1 MRMNNSIRE
10 QIIGNAV
17 KKAGFPE
24 RAEAIRQRRAAW
36 AEAVR
41 IDSLGGAEA
50 AEAIEKLQDEL
61 NEIYQHI
68 PKNLR
73 KESLRLRTDYEI
85 DYLNIAGLSY
95 RMKFNGCQ
103 GCNGVEPIYRICP
116 NEHVLLADNPLTA
129 EFHELHALQE
139 QYNSELDNL
148 RQSVR
153 AAVESVTTTEKLLKL
168 WPEAAELLPTEVAPK
183 HLLPALP
190 VVDLNKM
197 IGLPSNERNN

>member
-1 MRMNNSIRE
+1 MRMTNAIRE
-10 QIIGNAV
+10 QIIDNAV

-24 RAEAIRQRRAAW
+24 RAESIRQRRAAW

-61 NEIYQHI
+61 NEIYQRI

-73 KESLRLRTDYEI
+73 NKNLCLHTDYEI
-85 DYLNIAGLSY
+85 YRLNIAGLSY

-103 GCNGVEPIYRICP
+103 GFNECEQIYRICP
-116 NEHVLLADNPLTA
+116 NEHVLHADNPLTA
-129 EFHELHALQE
+129 EFHEIEGFQE
-139 QYNSELDNL
+139 KYCSELDNL

-153 AAVESVTTTEKLLKL
+153 AAVESVTTTEKLLKV
-168 WPEAAELLPTEVAPK
+168 WPESAELLPTEVAPK
-183 HLLPALP
+183 SQLPALP

>member
-1 MRMNNSIRE
+1 MRMTNAIRE
-10 QIIGNAV
+10 LIVSAAER
-17 KKAGFPE
+17 KAGFPE

-61 NEIYQHI
+61 NEIYQRI
-68 PKNLR
+68 PEKLR
-73 KESLRLRTDYEI
+73 KDALRLRTDYEI
-85 DYLNIAGLSY
+85 DYLNVAGLSY

-103 GCNGVEPIYRICP
+103 GFNECEQIYRICP
-116 NEHVLLADNPLTA
+116 REHVLHADNPLTA
-129 EFHELHALQE
+129 EFHEIEELQE

-153 AAVESVTTTEKLLKL
+153 AAVESVTTTEKLLKV

-183 HLLPALP
+183 SQLPSLP
-190 VVDLNKM
+190 VVNLNKM

>member
-61 NEIYQHI
+61 NEIYQRI

-73 KESLRLRTDYEI
+73 NDKPSMRRDYEM
-85 DYLNIAGLSY
+85 YRLNVAGLRYNAQFSGHVSNLCSD
-95 RMKFNGCQ
+95 R
-103 GCNGVEPIYRICP
+103 VTRIAP
-116 NEHVLLADNPLTA
+116 AEHVLLADNPLTA

-139 QYNSELDNL
+139 QYDSELDNL
-148 RQSVR
+148 CQSVR
-153 AAVESVTTTEKLLKL
+153 AAVESVTTTEKLLKV

-183 HLLPALP
+183 QLLPALP